1 MGELMFQIVLLVCF
15 WGSCYGT
22 GLYEENITIYGMFPL
37 HNVAATISTIP
48 QLTDCNRGTE
58 NSHGYYLVQA
68 LRYAV
73 EEINNDTQL
82 LPGITLNYQTFDTCS
97 LQASILGT
105 VTLLAQ
111 QFNRVKVKSNAI
123 ALVGPDSS
131 SYSFTPAAALGSFL
145 MPQIS
150 YEASNEL
157 LSNKQLYPS
166 FFRTIPSDKNQVKA
180 MLEILVRYNWTWI
193 ALLGSDNSYGL
204 QGMLSL
210 SQHASDYNIC
220 IAYKAVIPI
229 LKADTQLRMQNI
241 VKNIIKTKVNTIVV
255 FSSKRIAKGF
265 FPFVIEQNVTGKV
278 WIGSEDWSVATLV
291 SQIPGISSIG
301 TVLGVSV
308 KSTHFYGFQDFV
320 KRNLPKSINSL
331 SETSVA
337 CLQNSSLFGMA
348 TNPLSEYDK
357 SSSFNA
363 YRAVYAVAYAL
374 HKALGCDSEK
384 CPNTEIQP
392 WQLFHHLKQVR
403 VSIRNT
409 TLFFD
414 QYGNPPTGYDI
425 VTWLWI
431 NKIWSLGIVGSFIS
445 EPPSLV
451 LNASEIQWHHTD
463 CIIVYF
469 SQMPESRCSPECP
482 FGHRQLQI
490 GQHKCCFKCIEC
502 PASTFLNKTGST
514 SCQSCNKNLWSPSG
528 SEDCLQRTVLYLQ
541 WDDPLAIVLLVLLAL
556 TLLLT
561 LSTALTFL
569 LNMTTPVVKS
579 AGGKTCLLML
589 LSLTIAACSSM
600 FLFSKPTQASCIFRK
615 SLFIFSFNICLTCM
629 TVRAF
634 QVVCIFKWSAK
645 LPKFYD
651 TWAKN
656 RGPDIFILVTSLIEF
671 FIAILCTS
679 LKQPLPSADYDFY
692 FDKTVLECNNTMVV
706 VLPQILYVSILTVIC
721 FCLSYMG
728 KDLPANYSEAKCITF
743 SLMIYIISWISFFTT
758 YSVNRGTLSMALEVV
773 AVLSSVLGI
782 LGGYFMPKL
791 YIIILQPKKNT
802 TAHFQNCIQM
812 YTMAKQ

>member
-1 MGELMFQIVLLVCF
+1 MSVISKEHTMEGLLFKVLLLVCL
-15 WGSCYGT
+15 WSRSYGT
-22 GLYEENITIYGMFPL
+22 GFQLEGNITIYGMFPL
-37 HNVAATISTIP
+37 HNVGYTIATKP
-48 QLTDCNRGTE
+48 QLADCIRGTV
-58 NSHGYYLVQA
+58 NSHGYFLVQG

-73 EEINNDTQL
+73 EEINNNNRL
-82 LPGITLNYQTFDTCS
+82 LPGVILGYQVYDTCS
-97 LQASILGT
+97 LRASILGT
-105 VTLLAQ
+105 VNLLAQ
-111 QFNRVKVKSNAI
+111 QYNRVKMKSGAI
-123 ALVGPDSS
+123 ALIGPDSS
-131 SYSFTPAAALGSFL
+131 TYCFISAAALGSIL
-145 MPQIS
+145 MPEIS

-157 LSNKQLYPS
+157 LSNRQLYPS

-210 SQHASDYNIC
+210 SQQASDYNIC
-220 IAYKAVIPI
+220 IAYQAVIPR
-229 LKADTQLRMQNI
+229 LGTDTQQRMQNI

-255 FSSKRIAKGF
+255 FSSKRIASGF

-278 WIGSEDWSVATLV
+278 WIGTEDWSVATLV
-291 SQIPGISSIG
+291 SQIPGISTIG

-308 KSTHFYGFQDFV
+308 KYTIFNGFQDFV
-320 KRNLPKSINSL
+320 KQAITKPTSNSL
-331 SETSVA
+331 SAMSLP
-337 CLQNSSLFGMA
+337 CLQDSYLYGMA
-348 TNPLSEYDK
+348 QHSLSEYDI
-357 SSSFNA
+357 SSSFNV
-363 YRAVYAVAYAL
+363 YRAVYAVAQAL
-374 HKALGCDSEK
+374 HQALRCDYEK
-384 CPNTEIQP
+384 CQNTEIQP
-392 WQLFHHLKQVR
+392 WQLLQYLKQVR
-403 VSIRNT
+403 ISIRNT

-425 VTWLWI
+425 VTWQWI
-431 NKIWSLGIVGSFIS
+431 NKTWSLKMVGSFIS
-445 EPPSLV
+445 EPPNLQV
-451 LNASEIQWHHTD
+451 DASQIQW
-463 CIIVYF
+463 
-469 SQMPESRCSPECP
+469 MPESRCSPECP
-482 FGHRQLQI
+482 YGNRELQI

-514 SCQSCNKNLWSPSG
+514 SCQPCNKDQWSPSG
-528 SEDCLQRTVLYLQ
+528 SEDCLQRTILYLR
-541 WDDPLAIVLLVLLAL
+541 WDDLLGNALLILLAL

-561 LSTALTFL
+561 LGTTLIFL
-569 LNMTTPVVKS
+569 LNLNTPVVKS
-579 AGGKTCLLML
+579 AGGRTCLLML
-589 LSLTIAACSSM
+589 LSLIIAACSSLC
-600 FLFSKPTQASCIFRK
+600 LFSKPSRASCIFRK

-656 RGPDIFILVTSLIEF
+656 RGPDIFILVTTLVEF
-671 FIAILCTS
+671 FICVLGAS
-679 LKQPLPSADYDFY
+679 LNTPLPSADYNFY
-692 FDKTVLECNNTMVV
+692 FDSIVLECSKTMVV
-706 VLPQILYVSILTVIC
+706 MLPQILYVSILTVIC

-743 SLMIYIISWISFFTT
+743 SLMIYIISWITFFTT

-773 AVLSSVLGI
+773 AVLFSVLGI
-782 LGGYFMPKL
+782 LGGYFFPKV